1 MKGKIH
7 KSRFLLVL
15 VLKMSCHLRKKA
27 RGRRHHIRV
36 YNTGILLATSY
47 PNQAQNI
54 DKFMTRCDQASNVFT
69 RIDFTNFTII

>member
-1 MKGKIH
+1 MNSKMG
-7 KSRFLLVL
+7 
-15 VLKMSCHLRKKA
+15 LKNERQDSQITIFARARLKDELSFEKKA

-54 DKFMTRCDQASNVFT
+54 DKFMTRCDQAMLVHIN
-69 RIDFTNFTII
+69 